1 MEMKKETSKMSLCQ
15 LPVGSQV
22 KITKING
29 EDETVKRLCEM
40 GFTAGTT
47 LVIIRGEDQNGPV
60 VVEVRDSRIV
70 LGSDTAKKI
79 VVEEVCTCHTP

>member
-1 MEMKKETSKMSLCQ
+1 MCQ

-22 KITKING
+22 KITKIKG

-47 LVIIRGEDQNGPV
+47 LIIIRGEDQNGPV
-60 VVEVRDSRIV
+60 VVEVRDTRIV
-70 LGSDTAKKI
+70 LGHDTAKKI
-79 VVEEVCTCHTP
+79 VVEEVP